1 MGSSQSGLPSFERG
15 TAMNEKTVDQVT
27 YDAEN
32 KIRELRKIW
41 FDFPEI
47 PVDQTFY
54 HLVADQINHLGG
66 LVRLARVHQ

>member
-1 MGSSQSGLPSFERG
+1 MGERIG
-15 TAMNEKTVDQVT
+15 EEMNEKTVEQVT

-32 KIRELRKIW
+32 KIRELRKLW

-54 HLVADQINHLGG
+54 RLVADQINHLGE
-66 LVRLARVHQ
+66 LVHLARVHQ